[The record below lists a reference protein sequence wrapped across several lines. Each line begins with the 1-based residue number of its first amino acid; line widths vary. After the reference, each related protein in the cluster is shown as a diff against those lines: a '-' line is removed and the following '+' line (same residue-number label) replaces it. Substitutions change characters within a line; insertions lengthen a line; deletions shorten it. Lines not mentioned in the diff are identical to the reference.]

1 MLVIGIVLIHTHR
14 QNSCDTVEVAKA
26 ILEEVQGMMCLFVQ
40 RVHLLSGR

>member
-26 ILEEVQGMMCLFVQ
+26 ILEEVQGMMFLFVQ